1 MNKGLK
7 KHASSLRN
15 ERNRFAALAF
25 VWGDLLL
32 ELDEAFEIV
41 FASGASEGILGLSNG
56 QIEGIRFVD
65 LLSSNFR
72 PLVSEMLHVARRR
85 GRMDNVLVRFTRPDE
100 RISPPVSM
108 TGYFLP
114 DLGGHFF
121 VALRVT
127 VNSLPHDVLQSI
139 KRDGPTGLLDEE
151 SLSRVVTERLM
162 AQRETGQNQKFS
174 LFTLNAFEPLCERME
189 HVARDEMLATIGSFF
204 RSHSIGG
211 DTAGRLNASQFGM
224 LHNPEVRIGDL
235 QQRIAE
241 CAMDADPQGK
251 GIIVRTSETDFTAHA
266 MPPGDLARGVL
277 YSIRRFCDKQE
288 HNFTFSRL
296 TGHMPNL
303 VNDTFGAMRDFGQ
316 RVDRL
321 EFDAV
326 YQPIVRL
333 PSAEI
338 HHFEV
343 LVRFYRED
351 GELIPTDQLIMF
363 AEQVNMIHRLDLAM
377 IRRTLKWIRQQLEE
391 GIDARVAVN
400 VSGQSLANPD
410 FCRSVIALF
419 ERSKESLPQLMIE
432 ITETAEITDLEH
444 ADIWLSRFRQYG
456 VEICLDDFGTGAANF
471 NYLSALEVDYVKI
484 DGPSIHQSLKNQK
497 GRAFLRSLVGLC
509 HQLGVEVVAE
519 MIETDEMR
527 DLVTKAGFDFA
538 QGYLFGKPEKDIT
551 SYWRKL
557 RSRRGRKKQI

>member
-1 MNKGLK
+1 LNKGLK

-204 RSHSIGG
+204 RAHSIGG

-251 GIIVRTSETDFTAHA
+251 RHYCAHI
-266 MPPGDLARGVL
+266 G
-277 YSIRRFCDKQE
+277 
-288 HNFTFSRL
+288 N
-296 TGHMPNL
+296 
-303 VNDTFGAMRDFGQ
+303 
-316 RVDRL
+316 
-321 EFDAV
+321 
-326 YQPIVRL
+326 
-333 PSAEI
+333 
-338 HHFEV
+338 
-343 LVRFYRED
+343 RFYR
-351 GELIPTDQLIMF
+351 P
-363 AEQVNMIHRLDLAM
+363 
-377 IRRTLKWIRQQLEE
+377 
-391 GIDARVAVN
+391 
-400 VSGQSLANPD
+400 
-410 FCRSVIALF
+410 C
-419 ERSKESLPQLMIE
+419 
-432 ITETAEITDLEH
+432 H
-444 ADIWLSRFRQYG
+444 A
-456 VEICLDDFGTGAANF
+456 
-471 NYLSALEVDYVKI
+471 
-484 DGPSIHQSLKNQK
+484 
-497 GRAFLRSLVGLC
+497 
-509 HQLGVEVVAE
+509 
-519 MIETDEMR
+519 
-527 DLVTKAGFDFA
+527 AG
-538 QGYLFGKPEKDIT
+538 
-551 SYWRKL
+551 
-557 RSRRGRKKQI
+557 